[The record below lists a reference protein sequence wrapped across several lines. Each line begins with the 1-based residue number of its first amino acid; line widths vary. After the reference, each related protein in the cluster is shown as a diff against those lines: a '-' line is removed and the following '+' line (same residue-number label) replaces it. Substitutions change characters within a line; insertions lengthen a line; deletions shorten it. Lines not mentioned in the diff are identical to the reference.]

1 MAKMVVTLRVMPS
14 GTDVDLEEMGRK
26 AAKVIEKFQG
36 KVTGT
41 EKEAVAFGLTAL
53 RISFIVDEKIP
64 TTEPIEKGIAGLKSV
79 SSAEVINMSR
89 AVG

>member
-14 GTDVDLEEMGRK
+14 GTDADLDEIGRK

-36 KVTGT
+36 RVTET
-41 EKEAVAFGLTAL
+41 EKEEVAFGLTAL
-53 RISFIVDEKIP
+53 KISFLVDEKIP

-79 SSAEVINMSR
+79 SSAEITNMSR